1 MQARVNK
8 YIETS
13 IKDVD
18 RVLHCRML
26 TQENSHPLFTACVE
40 LVTSYS
46 KECPQLGDL
55 RTILKEVGLV
65 LNTSGSEQTMC
76 SHADPISSC
85 FPGLLVYFFFYW
97 QQQLDDWIFLS
108 WKYLNQTLFS
118 LLTQYVYLACGIWSY
133 LFHIIF
139 ISTTITITTPI
150 PLLLLLLLL
159 VVICQMKVKLFCFVS
174 EISRDGH
181 N

>member
-85 FPGLLVYFFFYW
+85 FPGLLVYFFFY
-97 QQQLDDWIFLS
+97 
-108 WKYLNQTLFS
+108 
-118 LLTQYVYLACGIWSY
+118 
-133 LFHIIF
+133 
-139 ISTTITITTPI
+139 
-150 PLLLLLLLL
+150 
-159 VVICQMKVKLFCFVS
+159 
-174 EISRDGH
+174 
-181 N
+181 